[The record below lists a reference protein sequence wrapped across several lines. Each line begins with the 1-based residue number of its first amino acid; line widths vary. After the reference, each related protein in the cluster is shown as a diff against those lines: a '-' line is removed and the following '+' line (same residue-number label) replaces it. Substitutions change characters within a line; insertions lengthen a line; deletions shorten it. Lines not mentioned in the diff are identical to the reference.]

1 MEDLI
6 RAMMQVSALQQQ
18 HFLGPDGLL
27 KDSIYKECLERY
39 FPALNPELM
48 GQVVKDADGSSMT
61 QMKFM
66 LYPILM
72 EKMREAGDPRLPQPF
87 RHSSRFHWEQC
98 HENSRS
104 RIIEAKK
111 AENKKHQL
119 NLTSTHASGLEYTG
133 PPSLPGVSLR
143 NLGRT
148 LADAGYRHLN
158 FSDLEVDKVHLG
170 CFIIFRQVSRARI
183 HAAPTA

>member
-39 FPALNPELM
+39 FPALNPELPELL
-48 GQVVKDADGSSMT
+48 GQVVKDAE
-61 QMKFM
+61 MKFM
-66 LYPILM
+66 FYPILM

-87 RHSSRFHWEQC
+87 RHMSRFNLEQC

-104 RIIEAKK
+104 SIIEAKK

-148 LADAGYRHLN
+148 LAGAGYRHLN

-183 HAAPTA
+183 HAVPTA